1 MMNSL
6 HEHIL
11 VVEDD
16 AQIRNFIC
24 FTLEAEAYVCRT
36 AATAEEAMRLLA
48 AEPIDLMLLD
58 LGLPDLDGTEVI
70 RRLRTWSEMPVIVV
84 SARDQDKEKV
94 AVLDLGAD
102 DYLTKPFSASELL
115 ARIRVALRH
124 MYKQSGAKAN
134 PVYQAGELR
143 LDAEKRKVYL
153 GEDEIHV
160 TPMEYALLLLLF
172 KNQGKVLTTSVI
184 LREIWGAGY
193 GQDTQALRTLTAGL
207 RRKIEKN
214 PARPRYI
221 LTEIGVGYRLAEEK
235 E

>member
-1 MMNSL
+1 
-6 HEHIL
+6 
-11 VVEDD
+11 
-16 AQIRNFIC
+16 
-24 FTLEAEAYVCRT
+24 
-36 AATAEEAMRLLA
+36 MRLLA

-84 SARDQDKEKV
+84 SARDQDREKV
-94 AVLDLGAD
+94 SVLDLGAD

-160 TPMEYALLLLLF
+160 TPMEYSLLLLLF

-221 LTEIGVGYRLAEEK
+221 LTEIGVGYRLAEER

>member
-1 MMNSL
+1 MSSL

-24 FTLEAEAYVCRT
+24 FTLEAEGYVCVT

-160 TPMEYALLLLLF
+160 TPMEYSLLLLLF

-214 PARPRYI
+214 PAKPRYI
-221 LTEIGVGYRLAEEK
+221 LTEIGVGYRLAEER

>member
-1 MMNSL
+1 MNSM

-24 FTLEAEAYVCRT
+24 FTLEAEGYVCVA

-214 PARPRYI
+214 PAKPRYI
-221 LTEIGVGYRLAEEK
+221 LTEIGVGYRLAEER

>member
-1 MMNSL
+1 MNSL

-24 FTLEAEAYVCRT
+24 FTLEAEGYVCVA

-153 GEDEIHV
+153 GESEIHV

>member
-1 MMNSL
+1 MSGL

-11 VVEDD
+11 MVEDD
-16 AQIRNFIC
+16 TQIRNFIC
-24 FTLEAEAYVCRT
+24 FTLEAESYVCRT

-84 SARDQDKEKV
+84 SARDQDREKV

-102 DYLTKPFSASELL
+102 DYLTKPFFASELL

-134 PVYQAGELR
+134 PVYQTGELR
-143 LDAEKRKVYL
+143 LDAEKHRVCL
-153 GEDEIHV
+153 GETEIHV

-214 PARPRYI
+214 PAKPRYI
-221 LTEIGVGYRLAEEK
+221 LTEIGVGYRLAEER

>member
-1 MMNSL
+1 MNSL

-24 FTLEAEAYVCRT
+24 FTLEAEAYVCVA

-153 GEDEIHV
+153 GETEIHM
-160 TPMEYALLLLLF
+160 TPMEYSLLLLLF

-214 PARPRYI
+214 PAKPRYI
-221 LTEIGVGYRLAEEK
+221 LTEIGVGYRLVEER

>member
-1 MMNSL
+1 MNSL

-24 FTLEAEAYVCRT
+24 FTLEAEGYVCVA

-153 GEDEIHV
+153 GEAEIHV

-214 PARPRYI
+214 PAKPRYI
-221 LTEIGVGYRLAEEK
+221 LTEIGVGYRLAEER

>member
-1 MMNSL
+1 MNSL

-24 FTLEAEAYVCRT
+24 FTLEAEGYVCHT

-134 PVYQAGELR
+134 PVYQTGELR

>member
-1 MMNSL
+1 MNSL

-24 FTLEAEAYVCRT
+24 FTLEAEGYVCVA

-134 PVYQAGELR
+134 PVYQTGELR

>member
-1 MMNSL
+1 MNSL

-24 FTLEAEAYVCRT
+24 FTLEAEGYVCVA

-214 PARPRYI
+214 PAKPRYI
-221 LTEIGVGYRLAEEK
+221 LTEIGVGYRLAEER

>member
-1 MMNSL
+1 MNSL
-6 HEHIL
+6 HEHVL

-24 FTLEAEAYVCRT
+24 FTLEAEGYVCVT

-84 SARDQDKEKV
+84 SARDQDREKV

-124 MYKQSGAKAN
+124 MYRQSGAKAN
-134 PVYQAGELR
+134 PVYQTGELR

-153 GEDEIHV
+153 GDAEIHV

>member
-1 MMNSL
+1 MNSL

-24 FTLEAEAYVCRT
+24 FTLEAEGYVCVE

-94 AVLDLGAD
+94 AVLDFGAD

>member
-1 MMNSL
+1 MSSL

-16 AQIRNFIC
+16 AQIRNFIR
-24 FTLEAEAYVCRT
+24 FTLEGEEYVCHT
-36 AATAEEAMRLLA
+36 ASTAEEAMRLLA

-94 AVLDLGAD
+94 ALLDLGAD

-143 LDAEKRKVYL
+143 LEAEKRKVYL
-153 GEDEIHV
+153 DKEEIHV
-160 TPMEYALLLLLF
+160 TPMEYSLLLLLF

-207 RRKIEKN
+207 RRKIERN
-214 PARPRYI
+214 PAKPRYI
-221 LTEIGVGYRLAEEK
+221 LTEIGVGYRLAEEQ

>member
-1 MMNSL
+1 MNSL

-84 SARDQDKEKV
+84 SARDQDREKV

>member
-1 MMNSL
+1 MSSL

-16 AQIRNFIC
+16 TQIRSFIC
-24 FTLEAEAYVCRT
+24 FTLEAETYICHT

>member
-1 MMNSL
+1 MNSL

-221 LTEIGVGYRLAEEK
+221 LTEIGVGYRLAEDK

>member
-1 MMNSL
+1 
-6 HEHIL
+6 
-11 VVEDD
+11 
-16 AQIRNFIC
+16 
-24 FTLEAEAYVCRT
+24 
-36 AATAEEAMRLLA
+36 MRLLA

-124 MYKQSGAKAN
+124 MYRQSGAKAN
-134 PVYQAGELR
+134 PVYQTGELR

-153 GEDEIHV
+153 GEAEIHV

-214 PARPRYI
+214 PAKPRYI
-221 LTEIGVGYRLAEEK
+221 LTEIGVGYRLAEERA
-235 E
+235 

>member
-1 MMNSL
+1 
-6 HEHIL
+6 
-11 VVEDD
+11 
-16 AQIRNFIC
+16 
-24 FTLEAEAYVCRT
+24 
-36 AATAEEAMRLLA
+36 MRLLA

-160 TPMEYALLLLLF
+160 TPMEYSLLLLLF

-221 LTEIGVGYRLAEEK
+221 LTEIGVGYRLAEERA
-235 E
+235 

>member
-1 MMNSL
+1 
-6 HEHIL
+6 
-11 VVEDD
+11 
-16 AQIRNFIC
+16 
-24 FTLEAEAYVCRT
+24 
-36 AATAEEAMRLLA
+36 MRLLA

-84 SARDQDKEKV
+84 SARDQDREKV

-124 MYKQSGAKAN
+124 MYRQSGAKAN
-134 PVYQAGELR
+134 PVYQTGELR

-153 GEDEIHV
+153 GDAEIHV

-214 PARPRYI
+214 PAKPRYI
-221 LTEIGVGYRLAEEK
+221 LTEIGVGYRLAEER

>member
-1 MMNSL
+1 MNSL

-24 FTLEAEAYVCRT
+24 FTLEAEGYVCVA

-134 PVYQAGELR
+134 PVYQTGELR

-153 GEDEIHV
+153 GDAEIHV

-214 PARPRYI
+214 PAKPRYI
-221 LTEIGVGYRLAEEK
+221 LTEIGVGYRLAEER

>member
-1 MMNSL
+1 MNSL

-24 FTLEAEAYVCRT
+24 FTLEAEGYVCHT

-221 LTEIGVGYRLAEEK
+221 LTEIGVGYRLAEER

>member
-1 MMNSL
+1 MNSL

-24 FTLEAEAYVCRT
+24 FTLEAEGYVCVT

-153 GEDEIHV
+153 GETEIHV

-214 PARPRYI
+214 PAKPRYI
-221 LTEIGVGYRLAEEK
+221 LTEIGVGYRLAEER

>member
-1 MMNSL
+1 
-6 HEHIL
+6 
-11 VVEDD
+11 
-16 AQIRNFIC
+16 
-24 FTLEAEAYVCRT
+24 
-36 AATAEEAMRLLA
+36 MRLLA

-94 AVLDLGAD
+94 AVPDLGAD

>member
-1 MMNSL
+1 MNSL

-84 SARDQDKEKV
+84 SARDQDREKV

-134 PVYQAGELR
+134 PVYQTGELR

-153 GEDEIHV
+153 GDAEIHV

-214 PARPRYI
+214 PAKPRYI
-221 LTEIGVGYRLAEEK
+221 LTEIGVGYRLAEER

>member
-1 MMNSL
+1 MNSL

-24 FTLEAEAYVCRT
+24 FTLEAEGYVCVA

-58 LGLPDLDGTEVI
+58 LGLPVLDGTEVI

-134 PVYQAGELR
+134 PVYQTGELR

-153 GEDEIHV
+153 GETEIHV

-214 PARPRYI
+214 PAKPRYI

>member
-1 MMNSL
+1 MNSL

-24 FTLEAEAYVCRT
+24 FTLEAEGYVCVE

-94 AVLDLGAD
+94 AVLDIGAD

-153 GEDEIHV
+153 GEAEIHV
-160 TPMEYALLLLLF
+160 TPMEYSLLLLLF

-221 LTEIGVGYRLAEEK
+221 LTEIGVGYRLAEER

>member
-1 MMNSL
+1 
-6 HEHIL
+6 
-11 VVEDD
+11 
-16 AQIRNFIC
+16 
-24 FTLEAEAYVCRT
+24 
-36 AATAEEAMRLLA
+36 MRLLA

-84 SARDQDKEKV
+84 SARDQDKEKM
-94 AVLDLGAD
+94 AVPDLGAD

-160 TPMEYALLLLLF
+160 TPMEYSLLLLLF

-221 LTEIGVGYRLAEEK
+221 LTEIGVGYRLAEER

>member
-1 MMNSL
+1 MNSL

-24 FTLEAEAYVCRT
+24 FTLEAEAYVCRM

-153 GEDEIHV
+153 GEAEIHV
-160 TPMEYALLLLLF
+160 TPMEYSLLLLLF

-214 PARPRYI
+214 PAKPRYI
-221 LTEIGVGYRLAEEK
+221 LTEIGVGYRLAEER

>member
-1 MMNSL
+1 MNSL

-24 FTLEAEAYVCRT
+24 FTLEAEAYICRT

-153 GEDEIHV
+153 GEAEIHV

-184 LREIWGAGY
+184 LREIWGVGY

-214 PARPRYI
+214 PAKPRYI
-221 LTEIGVGYRLAEEK
+221 LTEIGVGYRLAEER